1 MRGTPSTPSS
11 ADAANHASAEALDIN
26 AERGAGGDAARV
38 PADATPL
45 SADAAEQEAAPALD
59 IDRGR
64 EAGAARI
71 AAIADAA
78 SGAAAAQTAQ
88 ELAAVL
94 RRACAAAFLC
104 SGFRFATF
112 DAAADSLRYHA
123 AFPALAAGN
132 DEMGWRAVRER
143 RPQAVQSRDGAP
155 AVLSAPALADGEP
168 LGVLVVTGAAEF
180 GAEDARVLEALAA
193 IAGSALARLRMVDEH
208 TAAMIALQAN
218 EDLELRVEE
227 RTRELAHA
235 NDALA
240 AEVQQHRAAR
250 EELLQRTLELEVV
263 FRALPDLYFRLA
275 DDGRILS
282 YRAGA
287 ENGLYVPPEVF
298 LNRRM
303 QDVLPADVGEKFD
316 AAAERVR
323 ATGQGTSIEY
333 TLDLPDGERGAFE
346 ARIVPLVPGE
356 LAAVVRDITAA
367 KQAEAALR
375 ASEESYRGLFDH
387 LTELVYIL
395 DLEGRFV
402 NVNEAVL
409 RAYGYTREEL
419 LGQTPAIL
427 ADEKVDLADTMER
440 IGRAVNGEPQRFEWW
455 ARRKDGSV
463 FPKEVSLARSTYF
476 GQDAVIAV
484 GRDIT
489 ERVEAEQAL
498 RAREEHFRRLIEHA
512 SDLVSIIGADG
523 TILYE
528 SEAVERMYGYTVE
541 EGIGTSAWERVH
553 PDDHAHVAAA
563 LAGVASNPGMTGSA
577 EFRYRARSGE
587 WRFVEAVGKTLTD
600 NVADG
605 IVINTRDVTA
615 RRQAEE
621 ALRES
626 EERYRALIENGHDII
641 VILDPETGIIR
652 YQSPSMERILGYAP
666 GDLANRSVFELV
678 HPDDLPG
685 GLAAIA
691 GSVANPGITRSAEY
705 RFLHKDGTWRRLET
719 FGRTF
724 SPDSAEQGLV
734 FNTRDIT
741 DRKEA
746 EDALRRSESH
756 FRRLIENSQDTIC
769 IVAATGAMTYMSPS
783 SLAMLGYP
791 PEALVGQ
798 SAFDFIHP
806 DDAPQVASEIGKVF
820 ATPGYTGHV
829 EYRFRHA
836 DGSWRYVEAFG
847 QTLSPDSAEEGLVAN
862 TRDVTERRLA
872 EEALRRATAE
882 AEAANR
888 AKSEFL
894 SRMSHELRTP
904 MNSILGFAQLL
915 ERAELPP
922 HQQRGVQ
929 HILTAG
935 RHLLRLIN
943 EVLDIARIESGR
955 QQLSLEPVRLGAVLN
970 EATVLAKPLAA
981 QRGITLEGME
991 APCDTMF
998 VRADRQRLVQ
1008 VLLNLLSNAVKYNR
1022 PGGEVRLGWEMI
1034 PAGEGGDPRVRL
1046 RVQDTGVGIAP
1057 EKLDQLF
1064 VPFARLGAEYSDVE
1078 GTGLGLA
1085 LSQRLVEAMG
1095 GEMVLERSDDAG
1107 SSFAV
1112 DLVLSRDPVEGLA
1125 LRSGGSAPRELP
1137 APRVSPVTLLYV
1149 EDNLANLSLVE
1160 TILAARPGWK
1170 TIPALQGRLGAE
1182 LACEHV
1188 PDLVLLDLHLPDV
1201 QGDEVLRRLRAD
1213 KRTAKIPV
1221 VMISADAT
1229 PRTIDRLR
1237 AQGADAYLTKPLDVD
1252 EFLSTIDRLLP
1263 APEPAAAA

>member
-1 MRGTPSTPSS
+1 
-11 ADAANHASAEALDIN
+11 
-26 AERGAGGDAARV
+26 
-38 PADATPL
+38 
-45 SADAAEQEAAPALD
+45 
-59 IDRGR
+59 
-64 EAGAARI
+64 
-71 AAIADAA
+71 
-78 SGAAAAQTAQ
+78 
-88 ELAAVL
+88 
-94 RRACAAAFLC
+94 
-104 SGFRFATF
+104 
-112 DAAADSLRYHA
+112 
-123 AFPALAAGN
+123 
-132 DEMGWRAVRER
+132 
-143 RPQAVQSRDGAP
+143 
-155 AVLSAPALADGEP
+155 
-168 LGVLVVTGAAEF
+168 
-180 GAEDARVLEALAA
+180 
-193 IAGSALARLRMVDEH
+193 
-208 TAAMIALQAN
+208 AAMIALQAN
-218 EDLELRVEE
+218 EALEQRVDA

-240 AEVQQHRAAR
+240 AEVEQHRAAR

-275 DDGRILS
+275 DDGTILS

-287 ENGLYVPPEVF
+287 ENGLYVPPEAF

-303 QDVLPADVGEKFD
+303 QDVLPPDVGAKFD
-316 AAAERVR
+316 VAAAQVR
-323 ATGQGTSIEY
+323 ATGQVGTMEY
-333 TLDLPDGERGAFE
+333 TLELPDGERRAYE
-346 ARIVPLVPGE
+346 ARLMPLVLGE
-356 LAAVVRDITAA
+356 MAAVVRDITAA
-367 KQAEAALR
+367 KQADAALR

-387 LTELVYIL
+387 LTELVYIQDL
-395 DLEGRFV
+395 DGRFL

-409 RAYGYTREEL
+409 RTYGYTREEL
-419 LGQTPAIL
+419 LGRTPEIL
-427 ADEKVDLADTMER
+427 ADEKVDLADTMAR
-440 IGRAVNGEPQRFEWW
+440 FGRAVQGEPQRFEWW
-455 ARRKDGSV
+455 GRRKDGSV
-463 FPKEVSLARSTYF
+463 FPKELSLARSTYF

-512 SDLVSIIGADG
+512 SDLVSIIGPDG
-523 TILYE
+523 TIRYE

-541 EGIGTSAWERVH
+541 EGLGTSAWERVH
-553 PDDHAHVAAA
+553 PDDHPHVAAA
-563 LAGVASNPGMTGSA
+563 LAGVAANPGMTGSA
-577 EFRYRARSGE
+577 EFRYRAKCGE

-600 NVADG
+600 DPADG

-615 RRQAEE
+615 RRKAEE

-641 VILDPETGIIR
+641 VILDPDTGLMR

-666 GDLANRSVFELV
+666 GDLAGRSVFELV
-678 HPDDLPG
+678 HPDDLPA

-691 GSVANPGITRSAEY
+691 RTIAKPGTTASAEY
-705 RFLHKDGTWRRLET
+705 RFLHKDGSWRLLET

-724 SPDSAEQGLV
+724 LPDSAEGGLV

-741 DRKEA
+741 ERKEA

-756 FRRLIENSQDTIC
+756 FRRLIENGKDTIAL
-769 IVAATGAMTYMSPS
+769 VDPTGVMTFMSPS
-783 SLAMLGYP
+783 SMVMLGYP
-791 PEALVGQ
+791 PEELVGR
-798 SAFDFIHP
+798 SAFEFIHP
-806 DDAPQVASEIGKVF
+806 DDAPLVAAEIQRVF
-820 ATPGYTGHV
+820 ATPGVIGHV
-829 EYRFRHA
+829 EYRFHHR
-836 DGSWRYVEAFG
+836 DGSWRYLEAFG
-847 QTLSPDSAEEGLVAN
+847 QTLSPDSADEGLVAN

-872 EEALRRATAE
+872 EEALRQATAE

-922 HQQRGVQ
+922 AQQRGVQ

-955 QQLSLEPVRLGAVLN
+955 QQLSLEPVRLGAVLS
-970 EATVLAKPLAA
+970 EALVLARPLAA
-981 QRGITLEGME
+981 QRGIELEGME
-991 APCDTMF
+991 APADAVF

-1008 VLLNLLSNAVKYNR
+1008 VLLNLLSNAIKYNR
-1022 PGGEVRLGWEMI
+1022 PGGEVRMGWEEI
-1034 PAGEGGDPRVRL
+1034 AAGEGGDPRVRL

-1057 EKLDQLF
+1057 EKQDQLF
-1064 VPFARLGAEYSDVE
+1064 VPFARLGAEFSDVE

-1085 LSQRLVEAMG
+1085 LSRRLVEAMG
-1095 GEMVLERSDDAG
+1095 GEMVLERSGEEG
-1107 SSFAV
+1107 SSFA
-1112 DLVLSRDPVEGLA
+1112 LELCLSRDPVEGLS
-1125 LRSGGSAPRELP
+1125 LRP
-1137 APRVSPVTLLYV
+1137 APAAPPAPSARAASPVTLLYV

-1160 TILAARPGWK
+1160 TILANRPGWK
-1170 TIPALQGRLGAE
+1170 TIPALQGSLGAE
-1182 LACEHV
+1182 LACEHL

-1213 KRTAKIPV
+1213 KRTARIPV

-1237 AQGADAYLTKPLDVD
+1237 SQGADAYLTKPLDVD

-1263 APEPAAAA
+1263 HPEPAAAA

>member
-1 MRGTPSTPSS
+1 M
-11 ADAANHASAEALDIN
+11 DIDHG
-26 AERGAGGDAARV
+26 RGAPGGDAARA
-38 PADATPL
+38 PADAIPL
-45 SADAAEQEAAPALD
+45 SADAAEQEPAPALD
-59 IDRGR
+59 IDPGHG
-64 EAGAARI
+64 AGEGRI
-71 AAIADAA
+71 AAIAAAAAGAA
-78 SGAAAAQTAQ
+78 SAQTAQ

-94 RRACAAAFLC
+94 RRACAAALSC
-104 SGFRFATF
+104 DGFRFATY

-123 AFPALAAGN
+123 AFPALAAGK
-132 DEMGWRAVRER
+132 DEMGWRAVRAR
-143 RPQAVQSRDGAP
+143 RPQAVPSRAGTP
-155 AVLSAPALADGEP
+155 AVLSAPAMADGEP
-168 LGVLVVTGAAEF
+168 LGVLVVTGA
-180 GAEDARVLEALAA
+180 DAYGREEAWLLEALAS
-193 IAGSALARLRMVDEH
+193 IAGTALARLRLAREH
-208 TAAMIALQAN
+208 RDALQALQIN
-218 EDLELRVEE
+218 QALEQRVDE

-240 AEVQQHRAAR
+240 AEVEQHRAAR

-287 ENGLYVPPEVF
+287 ENGLYVPPEEF

-303 QDVLPADVGEKFD
+303 QDVLPAEVGQKFD
-316 AAAERVR
+316 EAVSLVR
-323 ATGQGTSIEY
+323 ATGQVASMEY
-333 TLDLPDGERGAFE
+333 TLDLPGGRGAFE
-346 ARIVPLVPGE
+346 ARLVPLVPGE
-356 LAAVVRDITAA
+356 LAAVVRDITGR
-367 KQAEAALR
+367 KDAEAALR

-387 LTELVYIL
+387 LTELVYIQ
-395 DLEGRFV
+395 DLEGRFL

-409 RAYGYTREEL
+409 RTYGYTREEL
-419 LGQTPAIL
+419 LGRTPEIL
-427 ADEKVDLADTMER
+427 ADEKVDLADTMAR
-440 IGRAVNGEPQRFEWW
+440 FGRAVAGEPQRFEWW
-455 ARRKDGSV
+455 GKRRDGSV
-463 FPKEVSLARSTYF
+463 FPKELSLARSTYF

-523 TILYE
+523 TIRYE
-528 SEAVERMYGYTVE
+528 SEAIERMYGYTPE

-563 LAGVASNPGMTGSA
+563 LAAVAANPGMTGSA
-577 EFRYRARSGE
+577 EFRYRAKCGE

-600 NVADG
+600 DVDDG

-615 RRQAEE
+615 RKRAED

-666 GDLANRSVFELV
+666 GDLADRSVFELV
-678 HPDDLPG
+678 HPDDLPA

-691 GSVANPGITRSAEY
+691 GSVATPGTTRSAEY
-705 RFLHKDGTWRRLET
+705 RFLHRDGSWRRLET
-719 FGRTF
+719 FGRTL

-769 IVAATGAMTYMSPS
+769 IVAPSGAMTYMSPS
-783 SLAMLGYP
+783 SMGMLGYP
-791 PEALVGQ
+791 PEALVGK
-798 SAFDFIHP
+798 SAFEFIHP
-806 DDAPQVASEIGKVF
+806 DDAPQVAAEIERVF
-820 ATPGYTGHV
+820 ATPGFVGHV

-847 QTLSPDSAEEGLVAN
+847 QTLSPDSADEGLVAN

-915 ERAELPP
+915 ERAELPA

-955 QQLSLEPVRLGAVLN
+955 QQLSLEPVRLGAVLG
-970 EATVLAKPLAA
+970 EALVLARPLAA
-981 QRGITLEGME
+981 QRGIALDGAA
-991 APCDTMF
+991 APGDDVF

-1008 VLLNLLSNAVKYNR
+1008 VLLNLLSNAIKYNR
-1022 PGGEVRLGWEMI
+1022 PGGEVRLEWEGI
-1034 PAGEGGDPRVRL
+1034 AAGEGGDPRVRL

-1064 VPFARLGAEYSDVE
+1064 VPFARLGAEFSDVE

-1085 LSQRLVEAMG
+1085 LSRRLVEAMG
-1095 GEMVLERSDDAG
+1095 GEMVLERSGDEG
-1107 SSFAV
+1107 SSFAL
-1112 DLVLSRDPVEGLA
+1112 DLRVSQDPVEGLA
-1125 LRSGGSAPRELP
+1125 RAAASAPREFP
-1137 APRVSPVTLLYV
+1137 APRRTPVTLLYV

-1160 TILAARPGWK
+1160 TILAGRPGWK
-1170 TIPALQGRLGAE
+1170 TIPALQGRLGAD

-1213 KRTAKIPV
+1213 KRTARIPV

-1229 PRTIDRLR
+1229 PRTIERLR

-1252 EFLSTIDRLLP
+1252 EFLSTVDRLLP
-1263 APEPAAAA
+1263 HPEPAAAA